1 MHFLLIN
8 NKILF
13 KADLTGVVFLTNYV
27 IWLIKIMTNLEDHF
41 QTFVPQYFIFHQ
53 LFVNR

>member
-1 MHFLLIN
+1 
-8 NKILF
+8 
-13 KADLTGVVFLTNYV
+13 
-27 IWLIKIMTNLEDHF
+27 MTNLEDHF